1 MNETKPNTWRAL
13 FSSRML
19 ICLLTGFSSGL
30 PLFVLI
36 NLLPVWFSA
45 QGVSLRDIGLLALI
59 LLPYNWK
66 FIWAP
71 LVDRFSPLGLGRRR
85 GWMFLTQSGLLLATA
100 LIGFLEPKSATLAVA
115 FIALLIAILSATQD
129 IVIDA
134 YRREILPDNELGLGN
149 SVFVNSYKVA
159 ALVPGSL
166 SLVLSDHISW
176 SAVFIVTAAFS
187 AVGLL
192 TTFFISE
199 PPSQA
204 RPIRTL
210 KQAVVEPFV
219 EFFKRQGFIAAA
231 ALLAFMFFYKLG
243 DSMAVSLASPFY
255 LSLGFTKTEI
265 GLVAKNAG
273 LWPNV
278 LGGLLG
284 GLWMVKIGINR
295 GLWIFGV
302 LQTIVILGMY
312 ILAESG
318 PSPALLASILAFEN
332 FSFGL
337 GTAAFVAFI
346 ARTAS
351 RAHVATQLALFTA
364 LAALPRSLLNS
375 LSGFLVSGLP
385 SDALP
390 FYRKLFD
397 LLMIPQHGLGW
408 SNYFLL
414 CYVLALPGMFLLLK
428 VAPWNSCPAESD
440 RELL

>member
-1 MNETKPNTWRAL
+1 MTTPRLNTWRAL
-13 FSSRML
+13 LSKRML
-19 ICLLTGFSSGL
+19 ICVSTGFSSGL
-30 PLFVLI
+30 PLFILI
-36 NLLPVWFSA
+36 NLLPVWFTA

-71 LVDRFSPLGLGRRR
+71 LIDRYAPLGLGRRR
-85 GWMFLTQSGLLLATA
+85 GWMMLTQIGLLSCIA
-100 LIGFLEPKSATLAVA
+100 LIGFLDPKSSTILVA
-115 FIALLIAILSATQD
+115 FIALVIAILSATQD

-149 SVFVNSYKVA
+149 AVFVNSYKVA

-166 SLVLSDHISW
+166 ALVLSDHIAW

-187 AVGLL
+187 TVGLL
-192 TTFFISE
+192 TTFLISE
-199 PPSQA
+199 PESQA

-210 KQAVVEPFV
+210 QQAIVEPFI
-219 EFFKRQGFIAAA
+219 EFFKRQGLLTAS
-231 ALLAFMFFYKLG
+231 ALLAFMFLYKLG
-243 DSMAVSLASPFY
+243 DSMAVALASPFY
-255 LSLGFTKTEI
+255 LSLGFSKTEI
-265 GLVAKNAG
+265 GLIAKNAG

-284 GLWMVKIGINR
+284 GLWMVKLGINR
-295 GLWIFGV
+295 ALWLFGV
-302 LQTIVILGMY
+302 FQTVVILGMY
-312 ILAESG
+312 VLAENG
-318 PSPALLASILAFEN
+318 PSRSLLAGVLAFEN

-375 LSGFLVSGLP
+375 ISGFLVDGLP
-385 SDALP
+385 PDAAP
-390 FYRKLFD
+390 IYRNIFET
-397 LLMIPQHGLGW
+397 LMIPPQGLGW
-408 SNYFLL
+408 SNYFIL

-428 VAPWNSCPAESD
+428 VAPWND
-440 RELL
+440 RDKPN

>member
-1 MNETKPNTWRAL
+1 MTKTKTGTWQSI
-13 FSSRML
+13 FSTRML

-66 FIWAP
+66 FLWAP
-71 LVDRFSPLGLGRRR
+71 LVDRYSPFGLGRRR
-85 GWMFLTQSGLLLATA
+85 GWLILTQSGLLLTTA
-100 LIGFLEPKSATLAVA
+100 AIGLLEPKSATISVA
-115 FIALLIAILSATQD
+115 FIALVIALLSATQD

-149 SVFVNSYKVA
+149 AVFVNSYKVA

-176 SAVFIVTAAFS
+176 GAVFIITAAFS
-187 AVGLL
+187 LVGLL

-199 PPSQA
+199 PVA
-204 RPIRTL
+204 HTRAVRTL
-210 KQAVVEPFV
+210 QQAVIEPFI
-219 EFFKRQGFIAAA
+219 EFFKRQGLLSAS
-231 ALLAFMFFYKLG
+231 ALLAFMFCYKLG

-255 LSLGFTKTEI
+255 LSLGFTKTQI
-265 GLVAKNAG
+265 GLIAKNAG

-284 GLWMVKIGINR
+284 GIWMVKIGINR
-295 GLWIFGV
+295 ALWIFGV
-302 LQTIVILGMY
+302 LQTVVILGMY

-318 PSPALLASILAFEN
+318 PSQSLLATILALEN

-351 RAHVATQLALFTA
+351 RTHVATQLALFTA

-385 SDALP
+385 QDSSQL
-390 FYRKLFD
+390 YRDLFE
-397 LLMIPQHGLGW
+397 LVSIPQSGMGW

-428 VAPWNSCPAESD
+428 VAPWNEVASNATTN
-440 RELL
+440 